1 MKSGGSH
8 SGNRRF
14 FLLFHV
20 STLHRA
26 YRMLRI
32 KLQKSPGILRCLRL
46 PLLSAI
52 GKDLFHFFRRLRLT
66 VSAVLIDGLDRL
78 FCELIQMR
86 VCFTY
91 LSIFY
96 QSLH

>member
-1 MKSGGSH
+1 MMIDASLHISA
-8 SGNRRF
+8 
-14 FLLFHV
+14 
-20 STLHRA
+20 LHRA
-26 YRMLRI
+26 DGVLSIELQQALRV
-32 KLQKSPGILRCLRL
+32 LLRLRL
-46 PLLSAI
+46 PLRAAI
-52 GKDLFHFFRRLRLT
+52 SKDLFHFLRRLRLT
-66 VSAVLIDGLDRL
+66 VYAVLIDGLDRL

>member
-1 MKSGGSH
+1 
-8 SGNRRF
+8 
-14 FLLFHV
+14 
-20 STLHRA
+20 
-26 YRMLRI
+26 MLRI
-32 KLQKSPGILRCLRL
+32 KLQQSPGILRCLRL
-46 PLLSAI
+46 PLRAAI
-52 GKDLFHFFRRLRLT
+52 SKDPFHLFRCLRLS
-66 VSAVLIDGLDRL
+66 VYAVLIDGLDRL